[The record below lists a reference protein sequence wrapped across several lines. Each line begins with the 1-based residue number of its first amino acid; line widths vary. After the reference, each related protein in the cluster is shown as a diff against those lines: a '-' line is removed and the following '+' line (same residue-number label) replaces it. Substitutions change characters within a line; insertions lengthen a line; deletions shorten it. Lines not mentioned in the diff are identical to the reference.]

1 MTDAP
6 SPASGAPLKLFNSL
20 TRKLEE
26 FRPVHPGEAR
36 VYSCGPTVYNYPHIG
51 NMRAY
56 VFADTLG
63 RTLSFKGYKLTHVI
77 NITDVGHLTDDADAG
92 EDKLEKAA
100 AEKAQSIWDIAR
112 HYTEAYWADVKALN
126 IRQPAHWS
134 IATDYVPQMIEF
146 AKAIADKHCYELDSG
161 LYFNTKTVPDY
172 GRLAREDD
180 LLAEMQKL
188 IQRQKAAKDIA
199 GAKERIDALR
209 KLVID
214 FIAVIDDF
222 YKRKSLKKY
231 QSLRAI
237 WQVAAEASED
247 DFPAA
252 LQRSLNESRAFFK
265 APRVEP
271 VAGKRNDEDFAI
283 WRKTPAGETRQME
296 WDSPWGRG
304 APGWHLECSVMSEA
318 LLGFPFDIHT
328 GGIDHREIHHPN
340 EIAQNQ
346 AHSCSADSG
355 ARFWMHNNFLVER
368 SGKMSKS
375 SGEFLRLQLL
385 IDKGYHTLAY
395 RLMCLQAHYRSEL
408 EFSWEGL
415 GAALTRLKRLV
426 MAVEKLDPPRNGEVA
441 SRSDDGGGARPSA
454 DAAQDRP
461 PPPPASPIPLPVPGR
476 IADLLAKFDAAMSD
490 DLNTP
495 VALTLLEE
503 AAAMKKVDADQKRA
517 ALAAMDAVLGLNI
530 LSLSRADLRI
540 RPRAATITEVEI
552 EEILTRRKEAR
563 AAKDFATSDK
573 LRDELI
579 AAGVE
584 VMDGDPL
591 GWDWR
596 LEA

>member
-1 MTDAP
+1 MGAVMTDTPA
-6 SPASGAPLKLFNSL
+6 PASGAPLRLFNSL
-20 TRKLEE
+20 TRQLEP
-26 FRPVHPGEAR
+26 FAPVHPGEAR

-63 RTLSFKGYKLTHVI
+63 RTLTYKGYKLTHVI

-100 AEKAQSIWDIAR
+100 AERAQSIWDIAR
-112 HYTEAYWADVKALN
+112 HYTEAYWADIKALN

-134 IATDYVPQMIEF
+134 IATDYVPQMIDF

-161 LYFNTKTVPDY
+161 LYFDTTSVADY
-172 GRLAREDD
+172 GRLARHGTDEG
-180 LLAEMQKL
+180 ES
-188 IQRQKAAKDIA
+188 
-199 GAKERIDALR
+199 RID
-209 KLVID
+209 
-214 FIAVIDDF
+214 
-222 YKRKSLKKY
+222 
-231 QSLRAI
+231 
-237 WQVAAEASED
+237 
-247 DFPAA
+247 
-252 LQRSLNESRAFFK
+252 
-265 APRVEP
+265 P
-271 VAGKRNDEDFAI
+271 VDGKRHPADFAI
-283 WRKTPAGETRQME
+283 WRKTPPGETRQME

-355 ARFWMHNNFLVER
+355 ARVWMHNNFLVER

-385 IDKGYHTLAY
+385 IDKGYHPLAY

-426 MAVEKLDPPRNGEVA
+426 MGVAPVRDIPAAAVE
-441 SRSDDGGGARPSA
+441 
-454 DAAQDRP
+454 DRR
-461 PPPPASPIPLPVPGR
+461 LT
-476 IADLLAKFDAAMSD
+476 DLLGKFDAAISD
-490 DLNTP
+490 DLNTS
-495 VALTLLEE
+495 VALTLLEDVI
-503 AAAMKKVDADQKRA
+503 AMKKTDAGQKRA
-517 ALAAMDAVLGLNI
+517 AIGTIDAVLGIGL
-530 LSLSRADLRI
+530 LDLLREDLRI
-540 RPRAATITEVEI
+540 RPKAAAITEEEI
-552 EEILTRRKEAR
+552 EAALARRKEAR

-573 LRDELI
+573 LRDQLI

-596 LEA
+596 LGE